1 MKLHK
6 TLFFSLLTLS
16 SLALGQEGHPL
27 KGSWIGEW
35 SGNES
40 HDEFVLLVLDWD
52 GKNVTGIINPGTD
65 NIEIDKV
72 ELDPAD
78 WSVTIE
84 ADTEVDGKPLNY
96 VITGNITQL
105 ELPTRSINGTWKS
118 ESGTGD
124 FQISRQ

>member
-1 MKLHK
+1 MKLRK
-6 TLFFSLLTLS
+6 TLLFSLLTLS

-40 HDEFVLLVLDWD
+40 HDEFVLIVMDWD

-84 ADTEVDGKPLNY
+84 ADTEVDGKTLNY
-96 VITGNITQL
+96 VITGNIQQL